1 MEIRGNTGAAA
12 RSGPF
17 LGSGAIRPPDPLG
30 THPTPR
36 TTDRPERFVD
46 TDDATERRL
55 LFVYH
60 VAVRHPSMTRAQLLA
75 EGHPPAKVDQDLAEL
90 EARGLIKPATA
101 PDTWDAVPP
110 DVALTAAAG
119 RLERRA
125 AHTRALAYELSL
137 TYQQV
142 RATYASDRHGIRS
155 LGSLLELD
163 NAINDVVTQ
172 AEREIRRLRNL
183 SPHTSLAFRA
193 EQPSDRRRLVSAQ
206 GHPVRYRCV
215 YDARTLELPGGEAVV
230 LARVQAGEEA
240 RFLTPLPIS
249 LTIADDE
256 IAVLDLT
263 SYDSSG
269 AGSMVITERRLVAA
283 LNAIVDTCWQLAA
296 PMSGPAITELDERG
310 HQVLRL
316 LAAGATDAAIA
327 EQVGISQRTVER
339 RVRALMEQLGVTT
352 RFQAG
357 VQAAR
362 RGWL

>member
-1 MEIRGNTGAAA
+1 METSGSTGAA
-12 RSGPF
+12 RPGRVPPGPPF
-17 LGSGAIRPPDPLG
+17 GACGTVG
-30 THPTPR
+30 THPAPR
-36 TTDRPERFVD
+36 NPERSERLID
-46 TDDATERRL
+46 TDDAAERRL
-55 LFVYH
+55 LFVYQL
-60 VAVRHPSMTRAQLLA
+60 AVRHPAMTRAQLVS
-75 EGHPPAKVDQDLAEL
+75 EGHPPASVDQDLDEL
-90 EARGLIKPATA
+90 AARGLLKPGKT
-101 PDTWDAVPP
+101 PNTWDAVPP

-125 AHTRALAYELSL
+125 ADTRELAYELSRI
-137 TYQQV
+137 YQQV

-155 LGSLLELD
+155 LGSLQELD
-163 NAINDVVTQ
+163 NAINDVVTR
-172 AEREIRRLRNL
+172 AERDIRLLRNP

-206 GHPVRYRCV
+206 GHPLRCRCV
-215 YDARTLELPGGEAVV
+215 YDARTLELPGGGAVV
-230 LARVQAGEEA
+230 LARVEAGEEA

-249 LTIADDE
+249 VTIADEE

-263 SYDSSG
+263 SYDSS
-269 AGSMVITERRLVAA
+269 AVGSMVITERRLVAA
-283 LNAIVDTCWQLAA
+283 LNAIVDTFWQLAV
-296 PMSGPAITELDERG
+296 PMSGPAISELDERG
-310 HQVLRL
+310 HRVLRL

>member
-1 MEIRGNTGAAA
+1 METSGSIGAARPA
-12 RSGPF
+12 PSRPGAA
-17 LGSGAIRPPDPLG
+17 SGASGLLGPPAARGP
-30 THPTPR
+30 
-36 TTDRPERFVD
+36 DRPERFD
-46 TDDATERRL
+46 ADDAAESRL
-55 LFVYH
+55 LSVYH
-60 VAVRHPSMTRAQLLA
+60 VAVRHPAMSRTQLLT
-75 EGHPPAKVDQDLAEL
+75 EGHPAATVDHDLAEL
-90 EARGLIKPATA
+90 AARGLIKPGKV

-125 AHTRALAYELSL
+125 ADTRALAHELSV

-155 LGSLLELD
+155 LGSLQELD
-163 NAINDVVTQ
+163 IAIHDVVTQ

-193 EQPSDRRRLVSAQ
+193 EQPSDCRRLLSAQ

-230 LARVQAGEEA
+230 LARVEAGEEA
-240 RFLTPLPIS
+240 RFLTPLPMS
-249 LTIADDE
+249 LIIADDE

-296 PMSGPAITELDERG
+296 PMSGPAISELDDRG
-310 HQVLRL
+310 HRVLRL